1 MSNTYKVVAPSAMLT
16 HEPGETFEHDFS
28 PADEADLIANKRIEI
43 VPREYH
49 VIGSSTVNGVEP
61 GGKFMG
67 AFTVGQE
74 RALLDGGHLER
85 VEKPKAK
92 ADKPAAKPEATNPDE
107 KEG

>member
-1 MSNTYKVVAPSAMLT
+1 MSNTYKVIAPSAMFT
-16 HEPGETFEHDFS
+16 HDPGEEFEHDFT
-28 PADEADLIANKRIEI
+28 PVEEADLIANKRIEI
-43 VPREYH
+43 VPREYK
-49 VIGSSTVNGVEP
+49 VVGSSTVNGVDP

-85 VEKPKAK
+85 VESKPKAK
-92 ADKPAAKPEATNPDE
+92 AKAGAEATTE